1 MRHVPLILCLSLLFV
16 LGPHAQRTA
25 YAQAT
30 ESIEQAL
37 CRLIEGSAAKNRL
50 PVDFLTRLIWR
61 ESSFRPHV
69 TSPAGAQGVA
79 QFMPGTAAE
88 RRLADPFDPEQAIP
102 EAAAF
107 LADLVRQFGNLGLA
121 AAAYN
126 GGPTRVATW
135 LDGKGGLPLET
146 RNYVLA
152 ITSRPVDDWAKAR
165 DQVDEASEAPAGG
178 RLRASGRASPE
189 GEPGSG
195 GGEPAGALG
204 RATCRQF
211 LEGPGIGI
219 VFASL
224 SKLRRHSG
232 RYPTDDHRHTVA
244 QSRHPRFLPRPRP
257 GIDPSRRERTVPE
270 NPLDGWKLPG
280 PSKLMRAYRSA

>member
-1 MRHVPLILCLSLLFV
+1 MATMRHVPLILCLSLLFV

-165 DQVDEASEAPAGG
+165 DQVDEASDAPAGAG
-178 RLRASGRASPE
+178 CVQVAALLRKGSPAQVEESPLAPWGVQLAANFSKAQALASYS
-189 GEPGSG
+189 
-195 GGEPAGALG
+195 
-204 RATCRQF
+204 
-211 LEGPGIGI
+211 
-219 VFASL
+219 
-224 SKLRRHSG
+224 
-232 RYPTDDHRHTVA
+232 
-244 QSRHPRFLPRPRP
+244 
-257 GIDPSRRERTVPE
+257 
-270 NPLDGWKLPG
+270 
-280 PSKLMRAYRSA
+280 RAYRSYATILGDIQPMIIGTRLRSRGTRAFYRVRVPASTRAGANELCQKIRSTGGSCLVLPS